1 MSDFEKFK
9 EELPSKDILQF
20 YNELSFTGKKF
31 SGTDHEH
38 AVTVWNKSEI
48 KTMKDYH
55 DLYLKCDVLL
65 LANVFEKFR
74 NISLKKCGL
83 CFIIVHQ
90 LQDVIPCFIKRKL
103 NLNLFQI
110 QTYFFFCE
118 KGMRGIVSCI
128 SKRYSQANDKYL
140 KSYERKQ
147 ELKHVCYL
155 DSNNLY
161 GYAMS
166 KFLLINEFKWTD

>member
-1 MSDFEKFK
+1 MWIMFHYCAPALGCDLMFHKTKAKLELISD
-9 EELPSKDILQF
+9 
-20 YNELSFTGKKF
+20 
-31 SGTDHEH
+31 
-38 AVTVWNKSEI
+38 
-48 KTMKDYH
+48 
-55 DLYLKCDVLL
+55 
-65 LANVFEKFR
+65 AN
-74 NISLKKCGL
+74 I
-83 CFIIVHQ
+83 
-90 LQDVIPCFIKRKL
+90 
-103 NLNLFQI
+103 
-110 QTYFFFCE
+110 FFFCE